1 MSVIKSQ
8 EELSLQRIFEY
19 LKQSNKRCY
28 IAIDTASI
36 IDEVGKLNGVM
47 PGALGGILTDFID
60 VINRHLRRGMLV
72 SSFISALLFFAVY
85 WMSVGL
91 LGNHG
96 LWLAQIV
103 YLAMRGI
110 VQTVWYREKLKN
122 NDLLG

>member
-1 MSVIKSQ
+1 M
-8 EELSLQRIFEY
+8 
-19 LKQSNKRCY
+19 
-28 IAIDTASI
+28 
-36 IDEVGKLNGVM
+36 
-47 PGALGGILTDFID
+47 
-60 VINRHLRRGMLV
+60 
-72 SSFISALLFFAVY
+72 FFAVY